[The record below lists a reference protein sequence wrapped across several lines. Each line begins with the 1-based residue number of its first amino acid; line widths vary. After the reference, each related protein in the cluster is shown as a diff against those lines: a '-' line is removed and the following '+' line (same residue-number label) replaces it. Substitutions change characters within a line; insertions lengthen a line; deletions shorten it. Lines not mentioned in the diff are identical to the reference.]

1 MTTEAWQQRHHE
13 ASRALIQQG
22 SQALRQNDLQ
32 LAQRAL
38 SEAAIILDM
47 AFYEENEV
55 TKLRAQAFNE
65 LGVVHQRA
73 GDLESSRGF
82 HDQSAKMCDILLENG
97 VDEFRGN
104 SAATHLN
111 LASVCAT
118 IGDMDA
124 ANTAAER
131 SISVV
136 ELMLEDAG
144 EGVANLG
151 TASYQTLASVRAHRE
166 DVAGAG
172 EAMRRA
178 IELAQIGIDAGQTSL
193 YANIAQGCQQLSVI
207 LFQNDEFDSAFEWG
221 REAERLSETAFEEV
235 GQDTLPI
242 YIVSQINLISFSEQT
257 GKFSAAEDSLWKAV
271 EVIGNDARLLKR
283 GKDFYEYCRKQA
295 DKRLTEGDLPRAEVE
310 SGYADLLERIE
321 EIGGIPDDLEDPV
334 YEGDDE
340 PQAFLTSDDEGE
352 SE

>member
-1 MTTEAWQQRHHE
+1 MTTEAWQQRQHE
-13 ASRALIQQG
+13 ATRALIQQG

-47 AFYEENEV
+47 AFYEEHEGA
-55 TKLRAQAFNE
+55 KLRAQAFNE

-82 HDQSAKMCDILLENG
+82 HDQSAKMCDQLLEEG
-97 VDEFRGN
+97 VVEFRGN

-118 IGDMDA
+118 IGDMEA
-124 ANTAAER
+124 ANAAAER
-131 SISVV
+131 SIEVV
-136 ELMLEDAG
+136 ELMLEEAG
-144 EGVANLG
+144 AHIANLG
-151 TASYQTLASVRAHRE
+151 TASYQTLASVRAHLNKVDE
-166 DVAGAG
+166 AG
-172 EAMRRA
+172 ESMKRA
-178 IELAQIGIDAGQTSL
+178 IEIAQMGIDEGQTGL

-207 LFQNDEFDSAFEWG
+207 LFQNEEFDAAFTWG

-257 GKFSAAEDSLWKAV
+257 GQFSAAEQK
-271 EVIGNDARLLKR
+271 LL
-283 GKDFYEYCRKQA
+283 
-295 DKRLTEGDLPRAEVE
+295 AE
-310 SGYADLLERIE
+310 L
-321 EIGGIPDDLEDPV
+321 
-334 YEGDDE
+334 
-340 PQAFLTSDDEGE
+340 
-352 SE
+352 

>member
-1 MTTEAWQQRHHE
+1 MTTEAWQQRQHE
-13 ASRALIQQG
+13 ATRALIQQG

-47 AFYEENEV
+47 AFYEEHEGA
-55 TKLRAQAFNE
+55 KLRAQAFNE

-82 HDQSAKMCDILLENG
+82 HDQSAKMCDQLLEEG
-97 VDEFRGN
+97 VVEFRGN

-118 IGDMDA
+118 IGDMEA
-124 ANTAAER
+124 ANAAAER
-131 SISVV
+131 SIEVV
-136 ELMLEDAG
+136 ELMLEEAG
-144 EGVANLG
+144 AHIANLG
-151 TASYQTLASVRAHRE
+151 TASYQTLASVRAHLNKVDE
-166 DVAGAG
+166 AG
-172 EAMRRA
+172 ESMKRA
-178 IELAQIGIDAGQTSL
+178 IEIAQMGIDEGQTGL

-207 LFQNDEFDSAFEWG
+207 LFQNEEFDAAFTWG

-257 GKFSAAEDSLWKAV
+257 GQFSAAEDSLWKAV
-271 EVIGNDARLLKR
+271 ELIGNDPRLLKR
-283 GKDFYEYCRKQA
+283 GKDFYEFCRKQA
-295 DKRLTEGDLPRAEVE
+295 DKRLNDGDLPRDEVE

-340 PQAFLTSDDEGE
+340 PQAFLDAAGDE